1 MSRQKVTFW
10 IEEGE
15 VELLK
20 EKFNTDNQSE
30 AIRRVILQSLVMED
44 LEKVKTLFPYIGK
57 KPQRIGRKVVEA
69 FKQSECDIFLSYSAV
84 VLQCFA
90 TCLGM

>member
-1 MSRQKVTFW
+1 MSKQKVTLR

-20 EKFNTDNQSE
+20 EKYNTDNQSE
-30 AIRRVILQSLVMED
+30 AIRLAIMESLAMED

-57 KPQRIGRKVVEA
+57 KPPRIGIEKDLLIV
-69 FKQSECDIFLSYSAV
+69 Y
-84 VLQCFA
+84 
-90 TCLGM
+90 LG